1 MKKTKTA
8 ILLLLFFT
16 ATFSLYSGFS
26 YQLDVVS
33 RYIWR
38 GFDLNPPKKPAVQPQ
53 VTYAF
58 GDSGF
63 AVNLWC
69 NFSFEDHETNEVDF
83 TLTYDFKTGENYS
96 LTVGLTNYCWPFAE
110 GFKFK
115 EFNDFATQEFF
126 VSAGFPKVF
135 LSPTI
140 SVYYDINLGDGLYAE
155 LGVGHGVEINKNMV
169 LDLSASLGYNAG
181 QWLPDGADT
190 GFSDLNLGAALP
202 LKAGKFTVTP
212 YATYTFVLLDSV
224 GPDDHFWFGIS
235 ISR

>member
-16 ATFSLYSGFS
+16 ATFSLYSEFS

-33 RYIWR
+33 RYTWR

-69 NFSFEDHETNEVDF
+69 NFSFEDKNTNEVDF
-83 TLTYDFKTGENYS
+83 TFSYDFKTGENFALS
-96 LTVGLTNYCWPFAE
+96 IGFINYDWVFRDN
-110 GFKFK
+110 FSVK
-115 EFNDFATQEFF
+115 NDTTQEFY
-126 VSAGFPKVF
+126 VYANFPKTF
-135 LSPTI
+135 LNPEITI
-140 SVYYDINLGDGLYAE
+140 YYDFTNGDGLYAE
-155 LGVGHGVEINKNMV
+155 LGVGHGVDLNKNMV

-202 LKAGKFTVTP
+202 LKAGKFTLTP